1 MTHICRGSGL
11 DPLYAFDSISGNEFD
26 PTVFNFRIGSH
37 AVMSALRRPA
47 R

>member
-26 PTVFNFRIGSH
+26 PAVFNFRIGSNR
-37 AVMSALRRPA
+37 AMSALRCLA